1 LIPTRVLV
9 VPALACVSQET
20 KTIEE
25 LISKRT
31 GVIGLRVLPPE
42 VFVRFPCRIACNR
55 YPAHQEKVEK
65 ELQGQLD
72 ESRKQIVD
80 YFVPRVVARPPDA
93 MRGQF
98 LKFEEAE
105 ARVWLDGELD
115 RVFPKAEELIQ
126 KMQLDVRYK
135 DVTFETLNRED
146 FLDAIK
152 EAFQRI
158 DWDKAYK
165 EFRAAGEKEK

>member
-1 LIPTRVLV
+1 MHMHVLHY
-9 VPALACVSQET
+9 
-20 KTIEE
+20 
-25 LISKRT
+25 
-31 GVIGLRVLPPE
+31 
-42 VFVRFPCRIACNR
+42 FVR
-55 YPAHQEKVEK
+55 
-65 ELQGQLD
+65 
-72 ESRKQIVD
+72 
-80 YFVPRVVARPPDA
+80 RVVASPPDA

-115 RVFPKAEELIQ
+115 RIFPKAEELIQ